1 MTISA
6 RSVRVL
12 GTVIWVSVL
21 MGYSILLE
29 TGVVTF
35 EGLLSALALSFLP
48 ASAIAISVFATL
60 TWRPNTLLRVS

>member
-1 MTISA
+1 
-6 RSVRVL
+6 
-12 GTVIWVSVL
+12 